1 MRVSTNQVSLD
12 SGRMLVSWSF
22 DAVSDKVRF
31 VVNAS
36 EAVGWIGFGFAL
48 QAPNNMNDYDV
59 IMAGYH
65 DSQGGYIYVSENY
78 ARDLISPVFN
88 LYCHFILLK
97 QASAKQSV

>member
-1 MRVSTNQVSLD
+1 
-12 SGRMLVSWSF
+12 MLVSWSF
-22 DAVSDKVRF
+22 DAVGDKARF

-65 DSQGGYIYVSENY
+65 VSQGGYIYVSVLGYLLRVEIMSETSY
-78 ARDLISPVFN
+78 RHYLTCIA
-88 LYCHFILLK
+88 ILFFWSK
-97 QASAKQSV
+97 PP